1 MLTYDVYSVN
11 PWTVS
16 RPGSDMTG
24 PFSWQGALLTHS
36 LASPLSHHQDLAS
49 PLSLTPRILAFTP
62 PPHHPS
68 LLLYRWVFFQGNF
81 ASRQFFSRFSDIQG
95 AKFASFCRT
104 MVCFCNISVKFP
116 ISQNFRRK
124 PTYNHYDHLTY
135 CSMVLPLNWV
145 HLISLS
151 VTMNAIMQ
159 NAHMSVARNFTKWQ
173 IADCA
178 FYVSFILQIVVF
190 VMMDILVEPSS
201 VHCTVLWFT
210 GCLFS
215 EAAAVECRCPLSPR
229 RGCWA
234 GLVS

>member
-1 MLTYDVYSVN
+1 MGRQGSRPVYSMAIHHSALAVCVYQR
-11 PWTVS
+11 WCFS
-16 RPGSDMTG
+16 ADM
-24 PFSWQGALLTHS
+24 
-36 LASPLSHHQDLAS
+36 
-49 PLSLTPRILAFTP
+49 
-62 PPHHPS
+62 PS
-68 LLLYRWVFFQGNF
+68 CLLLYRWVFFQGNF

-95 AKFASFCRT
+95 AKFANFCRT

-178 FYVSFILQIVVF
+178 FYVSFILQIVVL
-190 VMMDILVEPSS
+190 VMMDMLSS
-201 VHCTVLWFT
+201 YHSMLYC
-210 GCLFS
+210 S
-215 EAAAVECRCPLSPR
+215 SPAAY
-229 RGCWA
+229 
-234 GLVS
+234 

>member
-1 MLTYDVYSVN
+1 MMCTA
-11 PWTVS
+11 WT
-16 RPGSDMTG
+16 PGRY
-24 PFSWQGALLTHS
+24 PALDQTWPDHS
-36 LASPLSHHQDLAS
+36 LGRVLCSPILLPAHY
-49 PLSLTPRILAFTP
+49 LTPRILAFTP

-178 FYVSFILQIVVF
+178 VYVIFILQIVVL
-190 VMMDILVEPSS
+190 VMMDILVPQY
-201 VHCTVLWFT
+201 
-210 GCLFS
+210 
-215 EAAAVECRCPLSPR
+215 AVQ
-229 RGCWA
+229 
-234 GLVS
+234 